1 MDSSQGRRSRRWV
14 QTRDPDALNARHE
27 FGIRKHRTLGHNRCL
42 RREEGLGLEREAE
55 NGLLTFL
62 LLTGANRLTHFA
74 WSLAAHGFQDRLSEG
89 QFRRESDGHLRP
101 SNRLQ
106 RQPVAAHE
114 LEGQEERQQ
123 PEGSDH
129 HAIDGDAE
137 VFTGRGCGVWWGGR
151 RSCWKIRIWSG
162 LRF

>member
-1 MDSSQGRRSRRWV
+1 V

-55 NGLLTFL
+55 NGLFTFL

-89 QFRRESDGHLRP
+89 QFRRECNGHLRP

-123 PEGSDH
+123 PESSVHQGGMIADVVGALSTEKPVTGSF
-129 HAIDGDAE
+129 E
-137 VFTGRGCGVWWGGR
+137 TKR
-151 RSCWKIRIWSG
+151 RSG
-162 LRF
+162 V